1 MQRKVGIGGSHVHTL
16 SLCDHETTLPS
27 DGCHSTKY
35 LRNNT
40 GNVITPSSHFF
51 GPNSQTPNVFIASP
65 IDHHCTSGIS
75 ESFPLH
81 EECCSSSRFNLENG
95 NTSPR
100 DGANIVK
107 NSLSLQFSGL
117 NIRASDQEWPSSVH
131 RKNMRKSK
139 AERCDSTLRVDE
151 LERQNSAR
159 EGEESKVE
167 RSSIIEEET
176 EQITIG
182 GES

>member
-1 MQRKVGIGGSHVHTL
+1 MKIGIGGTHAHTL

-27 DGCHSTKY
+27 DGGHSTKY

-51 GPNSQTPNVFIASP
+51 APNSQTPNVFIASP

-75 ESFPLH
+75 ESFPLN
-81 EECCSSSRFNLENG
+81 EECYSSSRFNLENG

-100 DGANIVK
+100 DCNIVK

-117 NIRASDQEWPSSVH
+117 NIRASQPSDQEFQTSVH
-131 RKNMRKSK
+131 RKKMRKSK
-139 AERCDSTLRVDE
+139 AERCDRTLRVDE
-151 LERQNSAR
+151 L
-159 EGEESKVE
+159 
-167 RSSIIEEET
+167 
-176 EQITIG
+176 
-182 GES
+182 